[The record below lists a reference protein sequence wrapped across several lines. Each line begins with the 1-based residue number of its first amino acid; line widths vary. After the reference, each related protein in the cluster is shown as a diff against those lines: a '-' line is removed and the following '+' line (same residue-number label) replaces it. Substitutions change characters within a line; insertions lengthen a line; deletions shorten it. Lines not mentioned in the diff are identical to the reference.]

1 MKTKIN
7 ILLIT
12 IISLFGCNGVSSDKK
27 ETNSTKYYY
36 GEVITTS
43 ADGTIPYG
51 PVKYS
56 LVKRTVF
63 ADSKT
68 IKELVKQDGQ
78 VFDTDLTQV
87 ENSNQF
93 SAKDSVGSF
102 DGLVTFSDEKR
113 NNWTYDIT
121 FKTAPG
127 KIIGNGVIDAEGIK
141 TEKYFLDSA
150 GVKMVKIVENLKEIS
165 EEGYSKLE
173 KK

>member
-1 MKTKIN
+1 MKLIVS
-7 ILLIT
+7 ILFISVIT
-12 IISLFGCNGVSSDKK
+12 FLGCNNAKNSSD
-27 ETNSTKYYY
+27 TVKYYY
-36 GEVITTS
+36 GEVVTTS

-63 ADSKT
+63 ADLKR

-102 DGLVTFSDEKR
+102 DGMVTFSDEKR
-113 NNWTYDIT
+113 TTWTYDIT

-127 KIIGNGVIDAEGIK
+127 KIIGNGVIDTEGIK

-165 EEGYSKLE
+165 EEEYKNVE
-173 KK
+173 NK